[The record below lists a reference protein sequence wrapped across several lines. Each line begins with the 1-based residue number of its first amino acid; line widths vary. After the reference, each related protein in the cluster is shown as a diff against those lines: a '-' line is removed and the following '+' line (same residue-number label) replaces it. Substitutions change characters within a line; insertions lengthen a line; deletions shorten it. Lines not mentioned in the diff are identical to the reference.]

1 MLQQE
6 LRNER
11 DQNEVTIEHF
21 TVMIQDLKTKGMDE
35 VEDLQSDIAIM
46 REQMLNM
53 ILENAQ
59 NEIRITQLASSS
71 QYYEDENA
79 ELRAEV
85 NGLKFKLIQSQIE
98 KEMNAVIQPPN
109 SEQVEGSYESRE
121 DEVQTLRAQLL
132 DLQIELD
139 NSKFRAT
146 ILEAEKLAKTLDIR
160 DLGS

>member
-59 NEIRITQLASSS
+59 NQIRITQLASSS

>member
-98 KEMNAVIQPPN
+98 KEMNAVIQPTN
-109 SEQVEGSYESRE
+109 SEQVEGSYDGRE
-121 DEVQTLRAQLL
+121 DEV
-132 DLQIELD
+132 
-139 NSKFRAT
+139 
-146 ILEAEKLAKTLDIR
+146 
-160 DLGS
+160 

>member
-53 ILENAQ
+53 IHENAQ

-79 ELRAEV
+79 ELRAET
-85 NGLKFKLIQSQIE
+85 NSLKFKLIQAQIE
-98 KEMNAVIQPPN
+98 KEMTAVIQPPN
-109 SEQVEGSYESRE
+109 SEQVEGSDDARE
-121 DEVQTLRAQLL
+121 DEV
-132 DLQIELD
+132 
-139 NSKFRAT
+139 
-146 ILEAEKLAKTLDIR
+146 
-160 DLGS
+160 

>member
-35 VEDLQSDIAIM
+35 VEDLQSDISIM

-53 ILENAQ
+53 IHQNAQ
-59 NEIRITQLASSS
+59 NEIRITQLANSS

-85 NGLKFKLIQSQIE
+85 NGLKFKLIQDQIE
-98 KEMNAVIQPPN
+98 REMTAVIKPPIA
-109 SEQVEGSYESRE
+109 EQVEGSDDSRE
-121 DEVQTLRAQLL
+121 DELQSLRA
-132 DLQIELD
+132 
-139 NSKFRAT
+139 
-146 ILEAEKLAKTLDIR
+146 
-160 DLGS
+160 

>member
-35 VEDLQSDIAIM
+35 VEDLQSDISIM

-53 ILENAQ
+53 IHQNAQ
-59 NEIRITQLASSS
+59 NEIRITQLTNNS

-79 ELRAEV
+79 ELRIEV
-85 NGLKFKLIQSQIE
+85 NALKFKLIQDQIE
-98 KEMNAVIQPPN
+98 REMTAVIQPPN
-109 SEQVEGSYESRE
+109 SEQVEGSDDSRE
-121 DEVQTLRAQLL
+121 DEVQSLRA
-132 DLQIELD
+132 
-139 NSKFRAT
+139 
-146 ILEAEKLAKTLDIR
+146 
-160 DLGS
+160 

>member
-21 TVMIQDLKTKGMDE
+21 TVMIQDLKSKGMDE
-35 VEDLQSDIAIM
+35 VEDLQSDISIM

-53 ILENAQ
+53 IHQNAQ
-59 NEIRITQLASSS
+59 NEIRITQLANSS

-85 NGLKFKLIQSQIE
+85 NGLKFKLIQDQIE
-98 KEMNAVIQPPN
+98 REMTAVIKPPIA
-109 SEQVEGSYESRE
+109 EQVEGSDDSRE
-121 DEVQTLRAQLL
+121 DELQSLRA
-132 DLQIELD
+132 
-139 NSKFRAT
+139 
-146 ILEAEKLAKTLDIR
+146 
-160 DLGS
+160 

>member
-109 SEQVEGSYESRE
+109 SEQVQGSYESRE
-121 DEVQTLRAQLL
+121 DEV
-132 DLQIELD
+132 
-139 NSKFRAT
+139 
-146 ILEAEKLAKTLDIR
+146 
-160 DLGS
+160 

>member
-21 TVMIQDLKTKGMDE
+21 TVMIQDLKSKGMDE
-35 VEDLQSDIAIM
+35 VEDLQSDISIM

-53 ILENAQ
+53 IHQNAQ
-59 NEIRITQLASSS
+59 NEIRITQLANSS

-85 NGLKFKLIQSQIE
+85 NGLKFKLIQDQIE
-98 KEMNAVIQPPN
+98 REMTAVIKPPIA
-109 SEQVEGSYESRE
+109 EQAEGSDDSRE
-121 DEVQTLRAQLL
+121 DELQSLRA
-132 DLQIELD
+132 
-139 NSKFRAT
+139 
-146 ILEAEKLAKTLDIR
+146 
-160 DLGS
+160 

>member
-121 DEVQTLRAQLL
+121 DEV
-132 DLQIELD
+132 
-139 NSKFRAT
+139 
-146 ILEAEKLAKTLDIR
+146 
-160 DLGS
+160 

>member
-53 ILENAQ
+53 IHENAQ

-98 KEMNAVIQPPN
+98 KEMNAVIQPTN
-109 SEQVEGSYESRE
+109 SEQVEGSYDGRE
-121 DEVQTLRAQLL
+121 DEV
-132 DLQIELD
+132 
-139 NSKFRAT
+139 
-146 ILEAEKLAKTLDIR
+146 
-160 DLGS
+160 

>member
-35 VEDLQSDIAIM
+35 VEDLQSDISIM

-53 ILENAQ
+53 INKNAQ
-59 NEIRITQLASSS
+59 NEIRITQLDNSS

-85 NGLKFKLIQSQIE
+85 NGLKFKLIQDQIE
-98 KEMNAVIQPPN
+98 REMKAVIQPPN
-109 SEQVEGSYESRE
+109 AEQVEGSDDSRE
-121 DEVQTLRAQLL
+121 DEVQSLRA
-132 DLQIELD
+132 
-139 NSKFRAT
+139 
-146 ILEAEKLAKTLDIR
+146 
-160 DLGS
+160 

>member
-53 ILENAQ
+53 IYENAQ

-79 ELRAEV
+79 ELRAEA
-85 NGLKFKLIQSQIE
+85 NSLKFKLIQAQIE
-98 KEMNAVIQPPN
+98 KEMTAVIQPPN
-109 SEQVEGSYESRE
+109 SEQVEGSNDSRE
-121 DEVQTLRAQLL
+121 DE
-132 DLQIELD
+132 I
-139 NSKFRAT
+139 
-146 ILEAEKLAKTLDIR
+146 
-160 DLGS
+160 

>member
-21 TVMIQDLKTKGMDE
+21 TMMIQDLKIKGMDE

-53 ILENAQ
+53 IHENAQ
-59 NEIRITQLASSS
+59 NEIRITQLDNSS

-85 NGLKFKLIQSQIE
+85 NGLKFKLIQDQIE
-98 KEMNAVIQPPN
+98 REITAVIQPPN
-109 SEQVEGSYESRE
+109 SEQVEGSDDSRE
-121 DEVQTLRAQLL
+121 DEVQSLRA
-132 DLQIELD
+132 
-139 NSKFRAT
+139 
-146 ILEAEKLAKTLDIR
+146 
-160 DLGS
+160 

>member
-21 TVMIQDLKTKGMDE
+21 TVMIQDLKIKGMDE

-53 ILENAQ
+53 IHENAQ
-59 NEIRITQLASSS
+59 NEIRITQLVSSS

-85 NGLKFKLIQSQIE
+85 NGLKFKLIQDQIE
-98 KEMNAVIQPPN
+98 REITAVIQPPN
-109 SEQVEGSYESRE
+109 SEQVEGSDDSRE
-121 DEVQTLRAQLL
+121 DEVQSLRA
-132 DLQIELD
+132 
-139 NSKFRAT
+139 
-146 ILEAEKLAKTLDIR
+146 
-160 DLGS
+160 

>member
-35 VEDLQSDIAIM
+35 VEDLQMDISIM

-53 ILENAQ
+53 INQNAQ
-59 NEIRITQLASSS
+59 NEIRITQLDNSS

-85 NGLKFKLIQSQIE
+85 NGLKFKLIQDQIE
-98 KEMNAVIQPPN
+98 REMKAVIQPPN
-109 SEQVEGSYESRE
+109 AEQFEGSDDSRE
-121 DEVQTLRAQLL
+121 DEVQSLRA
-132 DLQIELD
+132 
-139 NSKFRAT
+139 
-146 ILEAEKLAKTLDIR
+146 
-160 DLGS
+160 

>member
-98 KEMNAVIQPPN
+98 KEMNAAIQPPN
-109 SEQVEGSYESRE
+109 SDQVEGSYESRE
-121 DEVQTLRAQLL
+121 DEV
-132 DLQIELD
+132 
-139 NSKFRAT
+139 
-146 ILEAEKLAKTLDIR
+146 
-160 DLGS
+160 

>member
-53 ILENAQ
+53 IYENAQ

-79 ELRAEV
+79 ELRAET
-85 NGLKFKLIQSQIE
+85 NSLKFKLIQAQIE
-98 KEMNAVIQPPN
+98 KEMTSVIQPPN
-109 SEQVEGSYESRE
+109 SEQLEGSNDARE
-121 DEVQTLRAQLL
+121 DEL
-132 DLQIELD
+132 
-139 NSKFRAT
+139 
-146 ILEAEKLAKTLDIR
+146 
-160 DLGS
+160 

>member
-35 VEDLQSDIAIM
+35 VEDLQSDISIM

-53 ILENAQ
+53 INQNAQ
-59 NEIRITQLASSS
+59 NEIRITQLDNSS

-85 NGLKFKLIQSQIE
+85 NGLKFKLIQDQIE
-98 KEMNAVIQPPN
+98 REMKAVIQPPN
-109 SEQVEGSYESRE
+109 AEQVEGSDDSRE
-121 DEVQTLRAQLL
+121 DEVQSLRA
-132 DLQIELD
+132 
-139 NSKFRAT
+139 
-146 ILEAEKLAKTLDIR
+146 
-160 DLGS
+160 

>member
-21 TVMIQDLKTKGMDE
+21 TVMIQDLKSKGMDE
-35 VEDLQSDIAIM
+35 VEDLQSDISIM

-53 ILENAQ
+53 IHQNAQ
-59 NEIRITQLASSS
+59 NEIRITQLANSS

-85 NGLKFKLIQSQIE
+85 YGLKFKLIQDQIE
-98 KEMNAVIQPPN
+98 REMTAVIKPPIA
-109 SEQVEGSYESRE
+109 EQVEGSDDSRE
-121 DEVQTLRAQLL
+121 DELQSLRA
-132 DLQIELD
+132 
-139 NSKFRAT
+139 
-146 ILEAEKLAKTLDIR
+146 
-160 DLGS
+160 

>member
-6 LRNER
+6 FRNER

-53 ILENAQ
+53 IYENAQ

-79 ELRAEV
+79 ELRAEA
-85 NGLKFKLIQSQIE
+85 NSLKLKLIQAQIE
-98 KEMNAVIQPPN
+98 KEMTAVIQHPN
-109 SEQVEGSYESRE
+109 SEQVEGSNDSRE
-121 DEVQTLRAQLL
+121 DE
-132 DLQIELD
+132 I
-139 NSKFRAT
+139 
-146 ILEAEKLAKTLDIR
+146 
-160 DLGS
+160 